1 MTGMYSRQNASS
13 QDINLPHYQP
23 DGDPFVSKLSKEA
36 DIIAGIYLLIIGK
49 IVLFYLLFW

>member
-13 QDINLPHYQP
+13 QDINLPHHQP
-23 DGDPFVSKLSKEA
+23 DGDPFASKLAKEA

-49 IVLFYLLFW
+49 IVLF